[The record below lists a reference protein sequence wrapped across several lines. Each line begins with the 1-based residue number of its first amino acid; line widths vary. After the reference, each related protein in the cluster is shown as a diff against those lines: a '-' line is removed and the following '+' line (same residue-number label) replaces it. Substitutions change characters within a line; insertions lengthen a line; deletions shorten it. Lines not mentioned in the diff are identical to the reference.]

1 MDCWECFYSFEFNF
15 VFVFPRT
22 TNFQFSCGFFFMND
36 QFFQILCRFNFL
48 VTKHL
53 ITSRDV
59 LHEKS
64 LHVVLL
70 RFTIWRE
77 KLKIADIIVICLFSS
92 IVIFQIFFSDISHRL
107 NFADR
112 KFCVIRAKTNTLKL
126 SFKRCFSIM
135 GETWYLSKRSHI
147 KHTWP

>member
-1 MDCWECFYSFEFNF
+1 MKSFTDFLSPHHQYIKLKKLSMRKLKFKLLYGLLECFYSFEFNF

-22 TNFQFSCGFFFMND
+22 TNFQFSRGFFFLND

-48 VTKHL
+48 VTKHW

-77 KLKIADIIVICLFSS
+77 KLWKLLISLLSAFS
-92 IVIFQIFFSDISHRL
+92 HP
-107 NFADR
+107 
-112 KFCVIRAKTNTLKL
+112 L
-126 SFKRCFSIM
+126 SFFRHFFLIFR
-135 GETWYLSKRSHI
+135 TD
-147 KHTWP
+147 